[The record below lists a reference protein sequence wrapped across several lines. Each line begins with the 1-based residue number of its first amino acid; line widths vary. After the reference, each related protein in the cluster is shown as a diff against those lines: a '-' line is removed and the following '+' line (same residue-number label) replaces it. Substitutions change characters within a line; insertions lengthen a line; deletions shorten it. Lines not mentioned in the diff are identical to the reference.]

1 MPRPFKFGIQSYVAE
16 SGADW
21 RDQVRAAE
29 DLGYS
34 VFTVADHYI
43 GPGPA
48 LDRAAHPIQNIAAVP
63 AMAVAAAITDTIM
76 IGCKVFCVD
85 YHHPVVLAKELATID
100 MMSEGRLEVGLGAGW
115 VAAEYEAMGITLD
128 RPGIRIER
136 LEAVADLV
144 RRFLAGESLDIRSEY
159 VTAFD
164 FDANP
169 VSPQPGGPKLMI
181 GGGAP
186 RILGMAGRIA
196 DIISINLN
204 NKAGTLKGPGVVNAT
219 AEATLEKVGWIRD
232 GAGDRFDDIE
242 LEIAAYF
249 AFVGDGT
256 AAVAD
261 GMAGAF
267 GITPDEMRAHP
278 HALFGSVDEVVAELE
293 RRREAYGISYI
304 TVGDEAMEAF
314 APVVA
319 KLAGS

>member
-242 LEIAAYF
+242 LEIPAYF
-249 AFVGDGT
+249 TKVTDKAEETIQSMASMF
-256 AAVAD
+256 
-261 GMAGAF
+261 GMDPEVF
-267 GITPDEMRAHP
+267 RHHP
-278 HALFGSVDEVVAELE
+278 HALIGSVDHIAETVQA
-293 RRREAYGISYI
+293 RREQYGISYI
-304 TVGDEAMEAF
+304 SVGGKAADF
-314 APVVA
+314 APVVER
-319 KLAGS
+319 LSGT